1 MRKEAGA
8 HTHGVDV
15 AKVVGRWA
23 GPVTAISDSP
33 GPHL

>member
-1 MRKEAGA
+1 MRKEVGA
-8 HTHGVDV
+8 HAHGVDV

-23 GPVTAISDSP
+23 GPVTAISDSS